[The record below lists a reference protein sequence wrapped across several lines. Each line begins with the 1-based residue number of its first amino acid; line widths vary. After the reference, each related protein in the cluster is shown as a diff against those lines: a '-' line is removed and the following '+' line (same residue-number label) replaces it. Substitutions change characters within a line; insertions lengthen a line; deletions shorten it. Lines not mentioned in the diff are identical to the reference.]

1 MTLSILLSLVSYAV
15 ITAYT
20 PGPNNI
26 INFNTTTT
34 YGFKKSNPLRW
45 GIVVGFTIVITISTL
60 FVFLIG
66 STLPDIV
73 VYLKYLGCAYILYL
87 AVTIIKKPKSKTQE
101 IGMPKFWSGFFLQF
115 VNVKVILYGIT
126 AASAFFIPYY
136 SDWMSYLLF
145 DLFLIVNSVIAV
157 WAWGLLGFFLT
168 KLFEKYSLIFKI
180 IMVALLLEAAI
191 SILFV

>member
-1 MTLSILLSLVSYAV
+1 MPLSVMLNLLSYAV

-34 YGFKKSNPLRW
+34 YGFRKSNPLRW
-45 GIVVGFTIVITISTL
+45 GIVVGFTIVITLSSI

-73 VYLKYLGCAYILYL
+73 IYLKYLGSAYILYL
-87 AVTIIKKPKSKTQE
+87 AFTIIKKPRAKTQ
-101 IGMPKFWSGFFLQF
+101 IVGIPRFWSGFFLQF

-126 AASAFFIPYY
+126 AASAFLIPYY
-136 SDWMSYLLF
+136 SDWVSYLWF
-145 DLFLIVNSVIAV
+145 DLFLIVNSVLAV